1 MIVYWWRCFKM
12 IGTMEYV
19 TILDDSEQLGQMVLQ
34 SDVMKDYQK
43 KKATLDQDEVA
54 QQLIKAFTNIKE
66 HYDDIQRFGRYHPD
80 YQEIMKK
87 VRSTKRALDMHDS
100 VAEFKI
106 AERNLQT
113 LLDDISEHI
122 AFSVSDQIKAPK
134 DGAALSDSSCGCGSG
149 GGCGCAS

>member
-1 MIVYWWRCFKM
+1 M

-19 TILDDSEQLGQMVLQ
+19 TILDNSEQLGQMVLQ
-34 SDVMKDYQK
+34 SDVMDDYQQ

-100 VAEFKI
+100 VAEFKV

-113 LLDDISEHI
+113 LLDDISQHI

-134 DGAALSDSSCGCGSG
+134 DGAALTDSGCNSCGSG
-149 GGCGCAS
+149 SGCGCAS